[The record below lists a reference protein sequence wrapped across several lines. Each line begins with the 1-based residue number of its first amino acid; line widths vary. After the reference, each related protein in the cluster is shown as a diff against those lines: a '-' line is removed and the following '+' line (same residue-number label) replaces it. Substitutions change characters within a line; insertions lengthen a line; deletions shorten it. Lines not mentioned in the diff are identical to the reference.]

1 MSKLYSILFN
11 PLLLFFLIFILSAV
25 LLYISIIVLHS
36 IQFGQV
42 VRGDGPETHL
52 SKAGTPTMG
61 GIVFII
67 VFLIVEL
74 FLLIL
79 KDYVNGT
86 KALKINIFI
95 IIFGFIG
102 MIDDYLKVTK
112 KNTKGLPSI
121 FKLILQVLFAGFGL
135 IICFNYNTMS
145 NIGTF
150 LLLIFIIVGTDNGVN
165 FTDGLDGLCALVTI
179 TVSILY
185 ILISLEKNNLEL
197 LYINLLVLAIL
208 LAFLIFNHYPAKIF
222 MGDTGS
228 LFLGAYVAFMAIALK
243 IEYFLPIYGFIYMIE
258 VVSVIIQVVYFKI
271 TRGKRFFKM
280 APIHHHFEKCG
291 FSENKIVFLFTI
303 VSIIGCTITYVILGR
318 LGWIGR

>member
-1 MSKLYSILFN
+1 MNELYNILFN
-11 PLLLFFLIFILSAV
+11 PLFLFFLIFIISVV
-25 LLYISIIVLHS
+25 LFYFCIIALHN

-42 VRGDGPETHL
+42 VRDDGPETHL
-52 SKAGTPTMG
+52 TKAGTPTMG

-67 VFLIVEL
+67 VFLVVEL

-112 KNTKGLPSI
+112 KNTKGLPSL
-121 FKLILQVLFAGFGL
+121 FKLILQVLFAGFSL

-145 NIGTF
+145 NILIF
-150 LLLIFIIVGTDNGVN
+150 IILIFIIVGTDNGVN
-165 FTDGLDGLCALVTI
+165 FTDGLDGLCAFVTI
-179 TVSILY
+179 VVSVFY
-185 ILISLEKNNLEL
+185 ILVSLKQENIEL
-197 LYINLLVLAIL
+197 LYINLLVLAVL
-208 LAFLIFNHYPAKIF
+208 LAFIIYNHYPARIF

-228 LFLGAYVAFMAIALK
+228 LFLGAYVALMAIALD

-258 VVSVIIQVVYFKI
+258 VLSVIIQVLYFKA
-271 TRGKRFFKM
+271 TNGKRFFKM

-291 FSENKIVFLFTI
+291 MSENQIVLMFTAITI
-303 VSIIGCTITYVILGR
+303 VGCAITYTILGR
-318 LGWIGR
+318 F

>member
-1 MSKLYSILFN
+1 MSKLYNILFN
-11 PLLLFFLIFILSAV
+11 PLFLFFLIFIVSVILFYV
-25 LLYISIIVLHS
+25 CIIVLHN

-42 VRGDGPETHL
+42 VRDDGPETHL

-61 GIVFII
+61 GIIFII
-67 VFLIVEL
+67 VFLIVEF

-86 KALKINIFI
+86 MALKINIFI

-121 FKLILQVLFAGFGL
+121 FKLILQILFAGFGL

-145 NIGTF
+145 SIIIF
-150 LLLIFIIVGTDNGVN
+150 LILIFIIVGTNNGVN
-165 FTDGLDGLCALVTI
+165 FTDGLDGLCTLVTI
-179 TVSILY
+179 VVSILY
-185 ILISLEKNNLEL
+185 VLISLKNNDIEL

-208 LAFLIFNHYPAKIF
+208 LAFLIYNHYPARIF

-243 IEYFLPIYGFIYMIE
+243 IEYFLPIYGFIYMAE
-258 VVSVIIQVVYFKI
+258 VVSVIIQVLYFKA
-271 TRGKRFFKM
+271 TGGKRFFKM

-291 FSENKIVFLFTI
+291 FSENKIVILFTLVTII
-303 VSIIGCTITYVILGR
+303 VCALTYLISGNL
-318 LGWIGR
+318 